1 MDGGATWACTFRNAE
16 KYSRTMPW
24 FGLAQRGET
33 CASKSNLAT
42 RADIALFRRTRP
54 RPRSGNKDSQVFRTF
69 RRVVTGH
76 NDAGRSIFIIDG
88 EAAKTFDRGPG
99 TTHVTDIWETGQTP
113 ADNSSNA
120 DSTVGPYNLPP
131 PKNGAVFRM
140 LEIPPD
146 SERKAALRDSAKSFE
161 TQSEGYRRDFGNAR
175 HPGFHKTASTDY
187 VIVLS
192 GEIYAL
198 VDEGETL
205 LKPGD
210 VFVQRGTSHAW
221 SNRGSEPA
229 VLAVVL
235 IDAVPVAGA

>member
-1 MDGGATWACTFRNAE
+1 
-16 KYSRTMPW
+16 
-24 FGLAQRGET
+24 
-33 CASKSNLAT
+33 
-42 RADIALFRRTRP
+42 
-54 RPRSGNKDSQVFRTF
+54 
-69 RRVVTGH
+69 VVTGH
-76 NDAGRSIFIIDG
+76 DGAGRSIFIVDG
-88 EAAKTFDRGPG
+88 EASKTFDRGPG
-99 TTHVTDIWETGQTP
+99 TTHVTDIWETSQTP
-113 ADNSSNA
+113 ADNSGNA
-120 DSTVGPYNLPP
+120 DSTTGPYSLPP
-131 PKNGAVFRM
+131 PKHGAVFRM

-146 SERKAALRDSAKSFE
+146 SERKSALRDSAKSFE
-161 TQSEGYRRDFGNAR
+161 TQTEGYRRDFQNAR

-221 SNRGSEPA
+221 SNRSAEPA

-235 IDAVPVAGA
+235 IDAIPVT